1 MDFLITVVLL
11 YLAYRFFY
19 KGKVLDR
26 GRHPEPPR
34 REPPAENRRAE
45 DDDEDGEYTDYEEI
59 K

>member
-1 MDFLITVVLL
+1 MDLIITLVLL

-26 GRHPEPPR
+26 GRHPDPPHQD
-34 REPPAENRRAE
+34 PPVKNNRSHGT
-45 DDDEDGEYTDYEEI
+45 DDEGEYTDYEEV